1 MHEER
6 RLKRTRWRHTSF
18 RSLTRYVSYHNQPR
32 YLSDAGLKNR
42 PFVSFVQLVS
52 RRIRAD
58 KSGMKRDSASI
69 DIYRMERSLSAQLVS
84 RQWNWAGSERVMPDI
99 IRVYGRK
106 RVDSSQSVD
115 LTYRRTN
122 DSEKSRLTAVGKE
135 NLSRER
141 VIRVL
146 VSRYV
151 KRKRA
156 KKRNDRIYVWCLT
169 SKFVRLS
176 VRLARYRM
184 GDESRE
190 NRSIAISTFKA
201 FRSRFAFSWPP
212 AEEAVLIFLKAG
224 RKRAGVVYV
233 DTKYPSPS
241 F

>member
-1 MHEER
+1 
-6 RLKRTRWRHTSF
+6 
-18 RSLTRYVSYHNQPR
+18 
-32 YLSDAGLKNR
+32 
-42 PFVSFVQLVS
+42 
-52 RRIRAD
+52 
-58 KSGMKRDSASI
+58 
-69 DIYRMERSLSAQLVS
+69 
-84 RQWNWAGSERVMPDI
+84 MPDI

-201 FRSRFAFSWPP
+201 FRSRFAFS
-212 AEEAVLIFLKAG
+212 
-224 RKRAGVVYV
+224 
-233 DTKYPSPS
+233 
-241 F
+241 